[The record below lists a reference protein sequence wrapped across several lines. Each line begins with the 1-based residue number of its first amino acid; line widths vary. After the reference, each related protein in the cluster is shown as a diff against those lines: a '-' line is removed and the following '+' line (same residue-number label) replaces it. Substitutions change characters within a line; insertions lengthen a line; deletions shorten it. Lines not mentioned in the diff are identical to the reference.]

1 MLFTDS
7 EHIIKV
13 HVKPEVEMKY
23 IVLVNDGMAD
33 YRLPELNN
41 KTPMQV
47 ADTPNLNEIVP
58 KSKCGRLITIPPGSE
73 PGSDAANLSI
83 LGYDPKIHFTG
94 RGPLEAAAQGI
105 KLGNNDMAFRCNLI
119 TEKNGILV
127 DYSAG
132 HISTPEA
139 MQLIDKLNEKL
150 GTENQKFYPGLSY
163 RNLLI
168 LKNTWFSEKIL
179 TTPPHN
185 INGRPISEN
194 LVKPLE
200 SEGVKTADFLNR
212 MIFKSKEILENHP
225 INLKRLK
232 NNENPANMI
241 WPWSG
246 GRKPQMQTFKEKYN
260 MTSAVISAVDLIK
273 GIGVYAGMDV
283 INVPGATGLYDTNY
297 EGKADYAIGSLK
309 THDFVFVHVEAPDE
323 AGHAGEIELKI
334 KTIENFDKRLLGR
347 ILKALRNDDFR
358 VAILPDHPTP
368 IKVRTHTSDPV
379 PFLIYDPCEKGDGVK
394 KFDEYSVEEG
404 SLGIMQ
410 GPELLQLLF
419 SKRMS

>member
-1 MLFTDS
+1 VLFTDS

-47 ADTPNLNEIVP
+47 ADTPNLNEIIP

>member
-1 MLFTDS
+1 
-7 EHIIKV
+7 
-13 HVKPEVEMKY
+13 MKY
-23 IVLVNDGMAD
+23 ILLVNDGMAD
-33 YRLPELNN
+33 YQLPELNN

-47 ADTPNLNEIVP
+47 ADTPNLNEITP
-58 KSKCGRLITIPPGSE
+58 KSKCGRLITVPPGSE

-105 KLGNNDMAFRCNLI
+105 KLDNNDIAFRCNLI

-132 HISTPEA
+132 HISTLEA
-139 MQLIDKLNEKL
+139 KQLIDKLNEKL
-150 GTENQKFYPGLSY
+150 GTENQRFYPGLSY

-168 LKNTWFSEKIL
+168 LKNTSFSERIL

-185 INGRPISEN
+185 INGRSISEN
-194 LVKPLE
+194 LVKPIG

-246 GRKPQMQTFKEKYN
+246 GRKPQMQTFEEKYH
-260 MTSAVISAVDLIK
+260 MSSAVISAVDLIK
-273 GIGVYAGMDV
+273 GIGIYAGMDV

-297 EGKADYAIGSLK
+297 EGKADYAIESLK

-347 ILKALRNDDFR
+347 ILKTLRTDDFR
-358 VAILPDHPTP
+358 IAILPDHPTP

-379 PFLIYDPCEKGDGVK
+379 PFLIYDPSENGDGVK
-394 KFDEYSVEEG
+394 KFDEFSVEDG
-404 SLGIMQ
+404 SLGTVQ
-410 GPELLQLLF
+410 GADLLQLLF
-419 SKRMS
+419 SKR

>member
-1 MLFTDS
+1 VLFTDS

-246 GRKPQMQTFKEKYN
+246 GRKPRMQTFKEKYN